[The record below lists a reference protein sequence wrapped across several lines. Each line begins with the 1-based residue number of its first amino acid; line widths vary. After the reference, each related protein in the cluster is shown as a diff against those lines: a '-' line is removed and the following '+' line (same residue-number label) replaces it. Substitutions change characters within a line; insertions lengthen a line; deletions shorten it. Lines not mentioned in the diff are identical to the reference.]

1 MDVNIKGSN
10 YKIGKLNA
18 FAQLHVVRRMAPI
31 TASLQDLADKY
42 NPAAPMAILDPLG
55 KALAALPD
63 ADVDYIINTCL
74 DAVHFR
80 QHGGGFAPVRS
91 HGALMLE
98 LDMMTML
105 TLTVQVVK
113 ENLGSFFSELQQLLP
128 AEESTQTS
136 NG

>member
-1 MDVNIKGSN
+1 MEVTIKAIH

-18 FAQLHVVRRMAPI
+18 FSQLHVVRRMAPI
-31 TASLQDLADKY
+31 TARLQELADKY
-42 NPAAPMAILDPLG
+42 DPQNPMSILEPLG

-74 DAVHFR
+74 DVVHFR
-80 QHGGGFAPVRS
+80 QQGGGFAPVRS

-98 LDMMTML
+98 LDML
-105 TLTVQVVK
+105 TLLSLTVQVVK

-128 AEESTQTS
+128 TEGAAQT
-136 NG
+136 